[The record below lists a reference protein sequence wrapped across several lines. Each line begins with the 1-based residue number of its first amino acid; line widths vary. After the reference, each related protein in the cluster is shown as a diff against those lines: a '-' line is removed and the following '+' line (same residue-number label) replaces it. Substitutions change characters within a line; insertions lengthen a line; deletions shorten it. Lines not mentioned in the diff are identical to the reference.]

1 MYAIVYRRPHAGET
15 SCEVA
20 FLGTQQACDDKID
33 SLPER
38 KGFATYILRVDFF
51 ARSAVPRIGDRVV
64 AQLNRGGDPVAAIAP
79 QKKVGAGR

>member
-38 KGFATYILRVDFF
+38 KGFATYVLRVDFF

-64 AQLNRGGDPVAAIAP
+64 AQLNRWGDPTSLIAP

>member
-1 MYAIVYRRPHAGET
+1 MYAIVYRRPHAGAT

-20 FLGTQQACDDKID
+20 LLGTQQACEAKID
-33 SLPER
+33 SLSER
-38 KGFATYILRVDFF
+38 QGFSTYILRVDFF

-64 AQLNRGGDPVAAIAP
+64 AQLHRWRDPTSLIAP